1 MSAQIRRKIAELS
14 EQIKDHQF
22 KYYVLD
28 KPEISDAQFDSLW
41 QELISLEKKH
51 PQYKLPDSPTSDVGG
66 GFSTQFEQHDHL
78 EKMMS
83 LDNVFDEAELNAWF
97 ERVEKVSSKNS
108 WLCELK
114 IDGLAI
120 NLLYENGKLVR
131 ALTRG
136 NGTTGEDVTLNV
148 KTIKNVPHVLAPKSG
163 AQTIPNR
170 IEIRGEIYFPIKAFE
185 ELNDQLEEQGKPRF
199 ANPRNAAAGSL
210 RQKDPKVSAGRPLS
224 LIVHGIGFSDQKFD
238 SQGGAYE
245 LLKNLGMPVSK
256 HFKVVK
262 TKAAVADFVKEFEAH
277 RHDLEHEI
285 DGVVIKV
292 NELSIQSELG
302 FTSRAPKWAIAFKYP
317 PEEVTTKLLD
327 IKVSVGRTGRVTPF
341 AYMEPVKVAGSTI
354 TNATLH
360 NAQEVE
366 RKGILIGDTV
376 LIRKAGDVIP
386 EVLGAITEK
395 RTGKEKAFLMPKK
408 CPECNTTL
416 KAIS

>member
-1 MSAQIRRKIAELS
+1 MLFRS
-14 EQIKDHQF
+14 
-22 KYYVLD
+22 
-28 KPEISDAQFDSLW
+28 
-41 QELISLEKKH
+41 
-51 PQYKLPDSPTSDVGG
+51 
-66 GFSTQFEQHDHL
+66 
-78 EKMMS
+78 
-83 LDNVFDEAELNAWF
+83 
-97 ERVEKVSSKNS
+97 
-108 WLCELK
+108 
-114 IDGLAI
+114 
-120 NLLYENGKLVR
+120 
-131 ALTRG
+131 
-136 NGTTGEDVTLNV
+136 
-148 KTIKNVPHVLAPKSG
+148 VPHVLAPKSG
-163 AQTIPNR
+163 AQTVPNR

-238 SQGGAYE
+238 SQGDAYE

-386 EVLGAITEK
+386 EEIGRAHV
-395 RTGKEKAFLMPKK
+395 
-408 CPECNTTL
+408 
-416 KAIS
+416 